1 MFSRHPDDDDFRS
14 FLKGA
19 SRSAGAM
26 QIVRHL
32 LGDCSVCREK
42 LSAMG
47 WDSKRLERL
56 LYLPSSQQESSPSGS
71 QYSYDAAFVKAD
83 QSLAAFFEPIRP
95 LEGTVEELWNEITSL
110 PGEEQL
116 RCAAEG
122 GQLASP
128 RLVQYL
134 IDNCHSVRYQD
145 PERMLHLTRLAILV
159 AEACTAE
166 VSGGELRLA
175 DLRTRAWGHHGN
187 SLRICG
193 HLKEAEEALS
203 RATRECEKGT
213 GDPTL
218 RARLLEQKVSL
229 QIHQRRFEDAIASA
243 EAAGQI
249 YRELGDSHAL
259 ATSLI
264 HKAHANLLAGETEIA
279 VDLINQ
285 AIPLIDCE
293 SNPHL
298 LLVACHNLVRC
309 YIDLSR
315 PEQALSIYA
324 ETRDLYQEFSD
335 PLILLRAEWQEG
347 QLLRD
352 MGHLHQAESRLLDA
366 QKGFL
371 DRGLT
376 YEAAVLSLDLA
387 ALYLKTGA
395 TEDVRHTAATAVP
408 IFRALGVDRDALA
421 SLLQLQH
428 VADQEQQAMELIRF
442 LNARIEPLARHG
454 LVK

>member
-1 MFSRHPDDDDFRS
+1 MFSRHPDSDDFRS
-14 FLKGA
+14 FVKGV

-32 LGDCSVCREK
+32 LGDCSVCRER
-42 LSAMG
+42 LNEMG
-47 WDSKRLERL
+47 WDSERLERL
-56 LYLPSSQQESSPSGS
+56 LYLASSKQEPLPGGS
-71 QYSYDAAFVKAD
+71 QYNYDAAFAKAD
-83 QSLAAFFEPIRP
+83 KSLTAFFESARP
-95 LEGTVEELWNEITSL
+95 LEDTVEELWNEIASL

-116 RCAAEG
+116 RRVVEDRRF
-122 GQLASP
+122 ASP
-128 RLVQYL
+128 QFVQYL
-134 IDNCHSVRYQD
+134 IDDCQSVRYQD
-145 PERMLHLTRLAILV
+145 PERMLHLTKLAVLV
-159 AEACTAE
+159 AEACTVE
-166 VSGGELRLA
+166 TSGGELRLA
-175 DLRTRAWGHHGN
+175 DLQARAWGYHGN

-193 HLKEAEEALS
+193 HLREAEEALS

-213 GDPTL
+213 GDPLL

-229 QIHQRRFEDAIASA
+229 QLHQRRFEEAIKSA

-249 YRELGDSHAL
+249 YRELGDSHLL
-259 ATSLI
+259 ATALI
-264 HKAHANLLAGETEIA
+264 LKANAYVLVGQPEIA

-309 YIDLSR
+309 YIDLSQ

-324 ETRDLYQEFSD
+324 ETQNLYQELSD

-352 MGHLHQAESRLLDA
+352 MGHLQQAESRLLEA
-366 QKGFL
+366 HKGFL

-387 ALYLKTGA
+387 ALYLKMGSP
-395 TEDVRHTAATAVP
+395 EDVRHTATAAVP

-421 SLLQLQH
+421 SLLQLQQ

-442 LNARIEPLARHG
+442 LNARIEPFAKHG